1 MKFFASKY
9 NKSDNTVLCIF
20 ITNAISTN
28 RAEALEQLRDEF
40 GPWLFLG
47 IREYS
52 KTDFL
57 TEFEEHLP
65 TSVKLQ
71 LELET
76 AVFTYKSE
84 TNIKRFDVEKE
95 LS

>member
-9 NKSDNTVLCIF
+9 NNTDSTVLCIF

-28 RAEALEQLRDEF
+28 RAEALEQLRAEF

-47 IREYS
+47 IRGYS

-57 TEFEEHLP
+57 AEFGEHLP
-65 TSVKLQ
+65 NSVKQQ

-76 AVFTYKSE
+76 AIFTYKSE
-84 TNIKRFDVEKE
+84 INIKRFDVEKE